1 MTNPVRA
8 VAIDAAQAIE
18 VAAESVLVTMAN
30 LDRPGPTIVYVNS
43 AFERMTGWRRSE
55 VLGKTPRVLQGPET
69 DLSIFSD
76 LRQRLS
82 SERLWEGRA
91 VNYRR
96 DGTPFVMEWSIVPL
110 YGPSGAVEQYLA
122 VQRDVTE
129 RVEADRARTNLSRYF
144 SPQLVKLLETRDEPL
159 GLGHRQDVA
168 VLFIDIIGF
177 TPMAE
182 SMAPEQLI
190 KLLRSFYQRMERVIF
205 SHNGAIQGYM
215 GDAILATF
223 GVPETSGRDAIELT
237 CLRPGHV
244 GRGRALE
251 PKAGV
256 GRHLPGRRRYR
267 HTLRPSGHRRCRL
280 RAMHGVHH
288 HRRYRQRREAPRAA
302 NAQAGLFPGGQ
313 QRCRARRSTPSCAPR
328 SSAAAGKPAGQWAVS
343 NPRPL
348 APRSGLGARPPGVS
362 GGDRPPRAEPVAKL
376 VQ

>member
-223 GVPETSGRDAIELT
+223 GVPETSGRDAIDSLA
-237 CLRPGHV
+237 C
-244 GRGRALE
+244 GRAMLGE
-251 PKAGV
+251 VARWNQKRASAGIFPVGV
-256 GRHLPGRRRYR
+256 GIGIHCGPAVIGDVG
-267 HTLRPSGHRRCRL
+267 SERCMAFTIIGDTVNVAKRL
-280 RAMHGVHH
+280 EQLTRKLGCS
-288 HRRYRQRREAPRAA
+288 
-302 NAQAGLFPGGQ
+302 L
-313 QRCRARRSTPSCAPR
+313 
-328 SSAAAGKPAGQWAVS
+328 AVS
-343 NPRPL
+343 NDVVRAVRRRAVPREAAQLL
-348 APRSGLGARPPGVS
+348 ANLRDSGPCQIHGRSRRVRVWVL
-362 GGDRPPRAEPVAKL
+362 DRRA
-376 VQ
+376 